1 MKTIAIYNHKGGV
14 GKTVTT
20 VNVAYN
26 MAACGKR
33 VLVVDMDPQ
42 GNTSSFFRRYDM
54 NKVSVKELLTGECV
68 PSRSIKRT
76 RYPSL
81 DIIPAN
87 IRLREMNATMLI
99 GEDTTLKSALW
110 AVENK
115 YDYCIID
122 CPPSVDF
129 LAEVIMKAANEV
141 IVPMTPD
148 SFSTDGLASV
158 LDIVHE
164 FGSADVEVGCLF
176 TKFYRNKETIKV
188 IQNVIQTHNVCVFD
202 SVIRRHSAVDRSV
215 NRHRPLMKCASKTA
229 AALDYKEFTEELLR
243 KEIAYGIITKPDCD
257 K

>member
-26 MAACGKR
+26 MTACGKR
-33 VLVVDMDPQ
+33 ILVVDMDPQ
-42 GNTSSFFRRYDM
+42 GNTSSFFRRYDL

-87 IRLREMNATMLI
+87 IRLRELNATMLI

-148 SFSTDGLASV
+148 GFSADGLASV
-158 LDIVHE
+158 LDIVRE
-164 FGSADVEVGCLF
+164 FCGVDVLVGCLF

-188 IQNVIQTHNVCVFD
+188 IQNVINTHDVEVYD
-202 SVIRRHSAVDRSV
+202 SVIRRCSAVDRSV
-215 NRHRPLMKCASKTA
+215 NGRKPLLKCASKSA
-229 AALDYKEFTEELLR
+229 AALDYMEFAEEYLR
-243 KEIAYGIITKPDCD
+243 REYEHGIITESDFIE
-257 K
+257 